1 MVHLIINR
9 ILKPDIM
16 LYPLSVI
23 EILGNPRK
31 PCNVSLTNIKFMKY
45 DCIINITTP
54 YLLTDVLNQ
63 NIHTLKDKLFERY

>member
-9 ILKPDIM
+9 ILKPGIM

-31 PCNVSLTNIKFMKY
+31 PCDVSLTNIKFMKY

-54 YLLTDVLNQ
+54 YLLTDYFKPKYTRFKGQ
-63 NIHTLKDKLFERY
+63 TF